1 MESEQSCKTNYIM
14 KVKESDRRPFVF
26 ILRLNIALH
35 DSYQADKIFIEIEE
49 WKPNF
54 SGDYVKS
61 FRQSFIKCIR
71 DVSCI

>member
-1 MESEQSCKTNYIM
+1 M
-14 KVKESDRRPFVF
+14 KVKESVRRPFVF
-26 ILRLNIALH
+26 ILRLNIALR

-71 DVSCI
+71 DISCI